1 MGRKVFCTRPGTQS
15 VYSECYLNQK
25 VVWKLKWTQRRC
37 HWAFQEAEVSLD
49 FERRERHFRRK
60 QLLLQRR
67 GGRKAPG

>member
-1 MGRKVFCTRPGTQS
+1 MLVE
-15 VYSECYLNQK
+15 SESC
-25 VVWKLKWTQRRC
+25 VEVEMDSEEVMC